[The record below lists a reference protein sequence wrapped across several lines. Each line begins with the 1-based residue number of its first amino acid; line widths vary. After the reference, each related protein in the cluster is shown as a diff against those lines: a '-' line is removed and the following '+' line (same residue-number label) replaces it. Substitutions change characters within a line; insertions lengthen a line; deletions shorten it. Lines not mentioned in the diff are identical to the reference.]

1 MDDDALSRRRL
12 LQLASS
18 TGLAGLAGCGGD
30 SDAGAEPT
38 TSPRP
43 SDSPALATTE
53 RPTESPTATDV
64 PAELTYSELQ
74 YPRTVIEGEVFQV
87 GVEVA
92 NVRSTAADTTIT
104 VAVGDATSST
114 AVELGPGDV
123 SRVMFEVDGD
133 VPPATYPL
141 TFHTPTSEPVSAGEL
156 RVEERAPLL
165 EAFVGVDGQNFE
177 VDGEPFA
184 FNGGN
189 NDMLGRAPRWY
200 VDRVFEGAASLD
212 FRALRCW
219 AYAGRCHVGSCAGEG
234 LTILPQPDDLDGP
247 VETLPPL
254 NETVLKRFDYAIYK
268 ANETGVRLVL
278 PLLSNTE
285 SHTGIGDFVKYS
297 ATADDHDDFYTDET
311 CRAFFKEYV
320 TAILTRENTITGR
333 EYRKDPGIL
342 MWELVNE
349 PDLLDNEG
357 ATSIMQGWF
366 EEMAPF
372 VKSVDDNHLLSTG
385 EIGFYEDDRPQSLS
399 KKNDQGMD
407 YIANHQP
414 AAIDAATFHIYLN
427 QNDFMQVEDGTP
439 RWKTW
444 VENHARDAH
453 EQLDK
458 PVYAGEFA
466 PGNSEGDYLVDRRDE
481 EWEAQD
487 ERRAAKYREL
497 YEVFAETGVNGALNW
512 TFMIPFD
519 FATDP
524 VDDPDQWN
532 ASVSVYPDDPYTPDV
547 MQEYSSGLGTNG

>member
-1 MDDDALSRRRL
+1 M
-12 LQLASS
+12 
-18 TGLAGLAGCGGD
+18 AGLAGCGSG
-30 SDAGAEPT
+30 STAGTEPEPRT
-38 TSPRP
+38 SQPSTETPTSP
-43 SDSPALATTE
+43 
-53 RPTESPTATDV
+53 PTATAV
-64 PAELTYSELQ
+64 PAELTFDELR
-74 YPRTVIEGEVFQV
+74 YPPTVIQGETFQV
-87 GVEVA
+87 GVEIA
-92 NVRSTAADTTIT
+92 NAGSTATDTTVTLAIS
-104 VAVGDATSST
+104 DATSSKS
-114 AVELGPGDV
+114 VELGPGGV
-123 SRVMFEVDGD
+123 ERFTFEIEGN

-141 TFHTPTSEPVSAGEL
+141 TFRTSSSEAVSPGEL
-156 RVEERAPLL
+156 QVVARGPLL
-165 EAFVGVDGQNFE
+165 DEFVGVDGPNFE
-177 VDGEPFA
+177 LDGEPFA

-219 AYAGRCHVGSCAGEG
+219 AYAGRCHIGSCAGEG

-254 NETVLKRFDYAIYK
+254 NETVLKRLDYAVYK

-297 ATADDHDDFYTDET
+297 TTAEGHDDFYTDET

-333 EYRKDPGIL
+333 EYRNDPGIL

-399 KKNDQGMD
+399 NKNDQGMD

-414 AAIDAATFHIYLN
+414 DAIDAATFHIYLN
-427 QNDFMQVEDGTP
+427 QNDFTRVEDGSP

-444 VENHARDAH
+444 VENLATDAR

-466 PGNSEGDYLVDRRDE
+466 PGNSDGDYLVDRRDE
-481 EWEAQD
+481 DWKAQD
-487 ERRAAKYREL
+487 ERRAEKYREL

-532 ASVSVYPDDPYTPDV
+532 ASVSVYPDDPHTPAV
-547 MQEYSSGLGTNG
+547 MQEYSSALGSNG